1 MAQSMILQK
10 YVFNPTNTTGPL
22 EKNNQARFR
31 LKLLGATLAFLCI
44 LPSLLAS
51 SVTLT
56 WYPSPSSS
64 IMGYIVYS
72 GTASG
77 NYTNKIDVGNN
88 TTVTLSNLVAG
99 STYYFVVTCYNAT
112 GDESA
117 PSNEASYSVPL
128 NATGQP
134 VRLGNPSLSGGNFS
148 FTIPGPAGTNFAIE
162 ASVDLINWVRLQTNT
177 APFTFIDPNAS
188 QFPNRYYRT
197 VNLALEE
204 QSNATPQ
211 PVTMDNPALSG
222 GNFSFVVS
230 GATYAKYAVEASVDL
245 VNWVRL
251 QTNTAPFTFT
261 DPDASQFGNR
271 FYRTIS
277 VE

>member
-1 MAQSMILQK
+1 MILQK
-10 YVFNPTNTTGPL
+10 HVLNPTYTAGPL
-22 EKNNQARFR
+22 GQNNQARFR
-31 LKLLGATLAFLCI
+31 LKLLGATFAFLCI

-77 NYTNKIDVGNN
+77 NYTNKIDIGNN

-99 STYYFVVTCYNAT
+99 STYYFVVTCYNAA

-117 PSNEASYSVPL
+117 PSNEAFYSVPAI
-128 NATGQP
+128 ATGQP
-134 VRLGNPSLSGGNFS
+134 VTLGNPSLSGGNFS
-148 FTIPGPAGTNFAIE
+148 FNVPGPAGTNFVIE

-177 APFTFIDPNAS
+177 APFTFIDPSAS
-188 QFPNRYYRT
+188 QFPSRYYRT

-211 PVTMDNPALSG
+211 PGTLDNPALSS

-230 GATYAKYAVEASVDL
+230 GTTGIKYAVEASVDL
-245 VNWVRL
+245 INWVRL

-261 DPDASQFGNR
+261 DPDASQFPSR
-271 FYRTIS
+271 YYRTIS